1 MNKNQNTAVIINKKL
16 KRKLRKLNITYD
28 EYIKRTKF

>member
-16 KRKLRKLNITYD
+16 KRKLRKFNITYD
-28 EYIKRTKF
+28 EI